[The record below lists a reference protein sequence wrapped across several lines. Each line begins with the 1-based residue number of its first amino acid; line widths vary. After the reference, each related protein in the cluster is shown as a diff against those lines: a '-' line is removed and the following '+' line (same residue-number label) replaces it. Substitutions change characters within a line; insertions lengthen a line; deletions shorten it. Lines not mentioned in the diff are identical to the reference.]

1 MFQNRAIRDPL
12 TCDYKKDS
20 QWRTA
25 ARQLSNPPPSADVS
39 SSIENSNWEKFPIHC
54 VLTNIPFPPSGSNMF
69 SVKKFPKT
77 ILRNCLHS
85 LVAGTKRR
93 PSLLLFSCCDYT
105 LQNRSPKAV
114 LFKNLNWWA
123 HLGKRCFASSL
134 STWLTSW
141 FRGIN
146 TDFQCLPAIVDD

>member
-1 MFQNRAIRDPL
+1 MIIKKTRNEELLRDSYQIRLLLLMWAAVLKTATGKNFQYIVSL
-12 TCDYKKDS
+12 
-20 QWRTA
+20 RTYLYSH
-25 ARQLSNPPPSADVS
+25 QDL
-39 SSIENSNWEKFPIHC
+39 ICF
-54 VLTNIPFPPSGSNMF
+54 LL
-69 SVKKFPKT
+69 KKFPKT